1 MMNIDQNRM
10 QQVIQDAFNK
20 VTGNRRWEMAV
31 ARAAQQLESNPYL
44 HFADGKLLMLSDS
57 NEIYEVT
64 DKACTCKAFRQG
76 QPCKHRAIVRLMQR
90 YNETSH

>member
-10 QQVIQDAFNK
+10 SEVIQQAFDK
-20 VTGNRRWEMAV
+20 VSGNRRWETAI
-31 ARAAQQLESNPYL
+31 AKAKQQLGSNPYL
-44 HFADGKLLMLSDS
+44 HFDGSKLLMLSDS

-64 DKACTCKAFRQG
+64 DRACTCKAFRNG